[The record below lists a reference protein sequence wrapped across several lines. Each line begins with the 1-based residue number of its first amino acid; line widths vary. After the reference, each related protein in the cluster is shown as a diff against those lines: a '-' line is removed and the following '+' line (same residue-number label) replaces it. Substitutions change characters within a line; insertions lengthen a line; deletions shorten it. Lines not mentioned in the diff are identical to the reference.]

1 MTDAE
6 GGGVLGLVLDLVG
19 GSLITVVYG
28 SWALAA
34 LLWLA
39 GAGASAVGAWALGVL
54 LEQQGQ
60 ASFGEDY
67 GAILY
72 VIGLVGGAGGGALGV
87 GAALGVQGIG
97 VMGAVG
103 TQVSHEAIGG
113 MGRVG
118 AAGHVLLGLL
128 GLGGTAAAIA
138 FGFIVGGA
146 PG

>member
-1 MTDAE
+1 MMEAD
-6 GGGVLGLVLDLVG
+6 GRGVLGLVLDLVG
-19 GSLITVVYG
+19 GSLVTVVYG

-34 LLWLA
+34 ALWLA
-39 GAGASAVGAWALGVL
+39 GAGACAVGAWAVGVL

-60 ASFGEDY
+60 ASFGDDY

-72 VIGLVGGAGGGALGV
+72 VMALVGGAGGGVLGIGSAL
-87 GAALGVQGIG
+87 AVQGVG